1 MYEIVNNVKC
11 SILCV
16 NNILYQSDD
25 FALLNIKM
33 GLGITTL
40 VIKFLKTEEIPFK
53 IYQKIKQH
61 IFGK

>member
-25 FALLNIKM
+25 FALLSIKM

-40 VIKFLKTEEIPFK
+40 IIKVSENSRNTFQDLPKN
-53 IYQKIKQH
+53 
-61 IFGK
+61 

>member
-25 FALLNIKM
+25 FALLSIKM
-33 GLGITTL
+33 GHWYYNIGY
-40 VIKFLKTEEIPFK
+40 KSF
-53 IYQKIKQH
+53 
-61 IFGK
+61 